1 MQTLSEKRVFGTKTG
16 VTEVLVGTET
26 GLVVATVSGAQ
37 IGTFGLQH
45 RQSVTDLAVWGRELI
60 VATNESVLVGQ
71 IEETA
76 ETPTVSLSAVEV
88 PVESYAAV
96 GIGPQGLLVGGGEAV
111 AHTTDLTEPW
121 TVVGST
127 GGVRA
132 IDGGLIAAA
141 DGVYRLNDGGLTH
154 VGLDAAADVAGHGVP
169 LAATREGLF
178 RLANGWVSSYEQPTD
193 RVASDGHDHHS
204 LLGADG
210 LYSTV
215 GDGWERDEL
224 PVTEDVVTIAYG
236 SGIRAAATQAG
247 TLCVTAG
254 DGWRHQRLGLAGV
267 SAIAVAG
274 DSDSSDHPG

>member
-60 VATNESVLVGQ
+60 VATDESVLVGQ

-96 GIGPQGLLVGGGEAV
+96 GIGPQGLLVGGAEAV
-111 AHTTDLTEPW
+111 AHTTDPTEPW

-141 DGVYRLNDGGLTH
+141 DGVYRFDGAGLTH
-154 VGLDAAADVAGHGVP
+154 VGLSDVADVDGRIP

-178 RLANGWVSSYEQPTD
+178 RLANGWVSSYDQPTD
-193 RVASDGHDHHS
+193 RVASDDHDHHS

-210 LYSTV
+210 LYSTA

-224 PVTEDVVTIAYG
+224 PVAEDVVAIAYG